1 MKTLA
6 DLRQASTNAR
16 QAFLDAARIAG
27 PLFGTP
33 AYELAQRRVSEARKA
48 LSRAEDALNVALAA
62 HGVL

>member
-1 MKTLA
+1 MKTIA
-6 DLRQASTNAR
+6 DLRQARTMAR

-48 LSRAEDALNVALAA
+48 LSKAEDAMNAA
-62 HGVL
+62 MAEAGVL